1 MLTNMEIIIKYV
13 NIQSEIFHFLQAGF
27 TNMTR
32 FQTKRRAARPDA
44 APDSDKNH
52 YLAGGLDKPDR
63 FSR

>member
-1 MLTNMEIIIKYV
+1 MSTCN
-13 NIQSEIFHFLQAGF
+13 QRIFHFLQAGF

-32 FQTKRRAARPDA
+32 FQTKRRVSTPDA
-44 APDSDKNH
+44 ATDSDKNH

>member
-1 MLTNMEIIIKYV
+1 M
-13 NIQSEIFHFLQAGF
+13 QADF

-32 FQTKRRAARPDA
+32 FQTKRRVTTPDT

-63 FSR
+63 FIR